1 MLSPKLQASIGP
13 ETRVCKDKGLLGL
26 EVNRQIIDQLNLCNG
41 VEERPQAVKC
51 SLNDCSTA

>member
-13 ETRVCKDKGLLGL
+13 ETQVCEDKWLLGL
-26 EVNRQIIDQLNLCNG
+26 EVNRQIIDQLNFPNG
-41 VEERPQAVKC
+41 MEEKPQAVKC